1 MEKNIT
7 FQDLDLNNAF
17 LFAAT
22 AQNPEVCQIILEIA
36 LGHAIPKV
44 KVHAEHT
51 VLYSSDFKS
60 IRLDVYGEDEVDVRY
75 DLESQNEKKNLPKR
89 SRYYQAKLDVS
100 SLQPGEEYSDLKPL
114 YIIFICTFDPFD
126 RGFYRYTFEPI
137 CKEDRELRLEDET
150 CRVFLNTKGKNN
162 DDVPEELVEF
172 LHYMENSTDNFIET
186 ETHSRSVRKIHD
198 MVKQVKKSAKLEEQF
213 MRGEEL
219 LKQREQAGREVGFAE
234 GHTSGLAE
242 GLAAGRR
249 DSLLLILRT
258 KGEVS
263 EALFGKISNQSDV
276 EVLDNWISLACQIS
290 DTEEFERQISDDESE
305 PI

>member
-1 MEKNIT
+1 
-7 FQDLDLNNAF
+7 
-17 LFAAT
+17 
-22 AQNPEVCQIILEIA
+22 
-36 LGHAIPKV
+36 
-44 KVHAEHT
+44 
-51 VLYSSDFKS
+51 
-60 IRLDVYGEDEVDVRY
+60 
-75 DLESQNEKKNLPKR
+75 
-89 SRYYQAKLDVS
+89 
-100 SLQPGEEYSDLKPL
+100 
-114 YIIFICTFDPFD
+114 
-126 RGFYRYTFEPI
+126 
-137 CKEDRELRLEDET
+137 
-150 CRVFLNTKGKNN
+150 
-162 DDVPEELVEF
+162 
-172 LHYMENSTDNFIET
+172 
-186 ETHSRSVRKIHD
+186 
-198 MVKQVKKSAKLEEQF
+198 